1 MKRKPASDPDF
12 MLSLAR
18 GLAVMR
24 AMADEGPRVAIA
36 DVARITNVSRA
47 AAGRCLHTL
56 EVLGYASACRGRY
69 ELTPMVLSLASN
81 YLAAVSSPSGAGT
94 IAHIAQPVLERL
106 SKELNE
112 SASLAVLDDEDIVY
126 LARAA
131 AARRILSVELA
142 VGSRLPAA
150 CTSMGRVLLA
160 HLSDDLK
167 SRYLRRIKLHPYT
180 PHTIVS
186 KPRLR
191 SELDRVRSQGYAI
204 VDQELEIGLRSIAV
218 PVRRKDEVVVAAV
231 NAGVHVA
238 RADSQTLCREFLPVL
253 QRAARDITASLGGAP
268 PEPATSSGRR
278 P

>member
-1 MKRKPASDPDF
+1 MRKPRPADPDF

-24 AMADEGPRVAIA
+24 ALADEGPRLSAG
-36 DVARITNVSRA
+36 DVARITRVSRA

-56 EVLGYASACRGRY
+56 EALGYASASTKGAY

-81 YLAAVSSPSGAGT
+81 YLAGAPSQFGAGA
-94 IAHIAQPVLERL
+94 IAQIAQPILERVSKHL
-106 SKELNE
+106 SE
-112 SASLAVLDDEDIVY
+112 SASLAVLDDDEIVY
-126 LARAA
+126 LARA

-160 HLSDDLK
+160 HLDDDLRA
-167 SRYLRRIKLHPYT
+167 RYLSRVKLHAYT
-180 PHTIVS
+180 PHTIGN
-186 KPRLR
+186 KTHLR
-191 SELDRVRSQGYAI
+191 SELDKVRAQGYAI

-218 PVRRKDEVVVAAV
+218 PVRRADGVVVAAV

-238 RADSQTLCREFLPVL
+238 RADSRALCREFLPAL
-253 QRAARDITASLGGAP
+253 QRASRDIAESLGNSERIG
-268 PEPATSSGRR
+268 ERQ
-278 P
+278 